1 MMKRVLIVL
10 SLAVFAPG
18 ASVALAQTVPAA
30 GAAWPA
36 KPIRLIVGF
45 SAGGVTD
52 IIGRAAGQKLSELLG
67 QPVVVE
73 NLPGAAGIIAGERV
87 AKASADGYT
96 LLLASNGPF
105 AINPSMYAKLPYD
118 PLKDFALVSMIATVP
133 FVVVVNPVVPAEN
146 VKQLVALARSRG
158 SLSYASAGVG
168 STAHLAGEYL
178 KSVAGFNALH
188 VPYKGS
194 TPALTDLMGG
204 QVDMMVE
211 AVPSALP
218 FIRSKK
224 LRAIAVTMKKRAAS
238 LPAIPTTAEAG
249 YPGFE
254 VGSWFGL
261 AAPAG
266 TPREVVLRLNQAL
279 TSGLAAADLHERL
292 VSQGAEPG
300 ASSPEA
306 FGALL
311 RDEIARWAKV
321 IKSAGIRP
329 E

>member
-1 MMKRVLIVL
+1 MFKNLL
-10 SLAVFAPG
+10 HASLVATLALGAGLAFAQSG
-18 ASVALAQTVPAA
+18 Y
-30 GAAWPA
+30 PA

-45 SAGGVTD
+45 TAGGVTD
-52 IIGRAAGQKLSELLG
+52 IVARASGQKLSELLG

-73 NLPGAAGIIAGERV
+73 NLPGAAGIIAAERV
-87 AKASADGYT
+87 AKAPPDGYT

-105 AINPSMYAKLPYD
+105 AINPSLYAKLSYD
-118 PLKDFALVSMIATVP
+118 PLKDYALVSMLATVP
-133 FVVVVNPVVPAEN
+133 FVVVVNPVVPAHN
-146 VKQLVALARSRG
+146 LKQLVTLAKARRN
-158 SLSYASAGVG
+158 LSYASAGVG

-178 KSVAGFNALH
+178 KSFAGFDALH

-211 AVPSALP
+211 AVPSALA
-218 FIRSKK
+218 FIRSNK
-224 LRAIAVTMKKRAAS
+224 LRALAVTAKTRAAS
-238 LPAIPTTAEAG
+238 LSAVPTTAEAG
-249 YPGFE
+249 YRGFE

-266 TPREVVLRLNQAL
+266 TPRDVVLRLNQAL
-279 TSGLAAADLHERL
+279 ASGIASPDLRERL
-292 VSQGAEPG
+292 LSQGAEPA

-306 FGALL
+306 FGTLL
-311 RDEIARWAKV
+311 RDEIGRWAKV
-321 IKSAGIRP
+321 IRSAGIRA